1 MDMCLLF
8 KKSES
13 KGLRTRGIN
22 GINPGPK
29 AEEDEMRYPNLSSK
43 TEGKKEDVQI
53 PISFNL
59 CYIWALNGLDDA
71 HLHWGGQF
79 TLLNLLIQML
89 TSSANTDTSAIML
102 NLGAPWC
109 SQVDIK

>member
-1 MDMCLLF
+1 MIQ
-8 KKSES
+8 SQYE
-13 KGLRTRGIN
+13 GRGT
-22 GINPGPK
+22 
-29 AEEDEMRYPNLSSK
+29 EEVDDLNLSLRVGKEEVFQLSR
-43 TEGKKEDVQI
+43 EAVGKKEQLAPFPV
-53 PISFNL
+53 L
-59 CYIWALNGLDDA
+59 CFIQDLSGLDDA
-71 HLHWGGQF
+71 CPHWGGQF